1 MRWLNNLLKRN
12 AAYSSADAS
21 LSSVFNYAPNNSGVN
36 VTELSAMQL
45 AAVSSAVKTI
55 SGFIAG
61 QTFLPYQTKNGT
73 TKLLDNHPLYKL
85 LKLRPNPHMTAF
97 GFIELLQSHALRW
110 GNGYAFID
118 MGESGYPLGLY
129 PLAPWST
136 WVHEEGGE
144 IYYYTEI
151 LGETN
156 PKQIILRSDQVLHI
170 KNLGA
175 DGYRGISPIRQHA
188 EELGIQIAAQNYGAE
203 FFGNGAVIQGY
214 LKIPG
219 AVKQEHKEEIKKSW
233 KRLYSGSGNRHQT
246 PVLSH
251 GMEYQR
257 IGIPPNEAQFL
268 ETRKYGD
275 AKIAQI
281 YNIPPHMIG
290 DLSKSSFNNIVE
302 ETINFTRRTLSPW
315 FMQWE
320 QEATYKLL
328 STKEQK
334 NIALTFDRS
343 NMLRG
348 TPKEEAEKDVSLIHA
363 GIITRNEGRK
373 ARNLNPIEGLDEIL
387 TPLNMVNVDESAG
400 TQEEQEPAADEA
412 RADIKPLF
420 ESFAQRMENATR
432 KASSGWDGESFIDKQ
447 LGPICDAFN
456 RSDVLEAFKNDF
468 KLWQNVSDEKRT
480 MTKDIIINT
489 LGVYYGN

>member
-1 MRWLNNLLKRN
+1 MKWLTNIFKRSN
-12 AAYSSADAS
+12 QYSSADAS
-21 LSSVFNYAPNNSGVN
+21 LSSVFHYAPNHSGVT

-61 QTFLPYQTKNGT
+61 QSFLPYKTKDGMT
-73 TKLLDNHPLYKL
+73 TLLDTHPLYRL
-85 LKLRPNPHMTAF
+85 LKLRPNPNMTAF
-97 GFIELLQSHALRW
+97 GFIELIQSHALRW
-110 GNGYAFID
+110 GNGYAYID
-118 MGESGYPLGLY
+118 IRENGFPAGLY

-136 WVHEEGGE
+136 WAHEEGGE

-151 LGETN
+151 LGKTN
-156 PKQIILRSDQVLHI
+156 PQQIILRSDQVLHI
-170 KNLGA
+170 KNLGS
-175 DGYRGISPIRQHA
+175 DGYRGVSPIRQHA
-188 EELGIQIAAQNYGAE
+188 EELGIQISAQNYGAE

-214 LKIPG
+214 LKFPG
-219 AVKQEHKEEIKKSW
+219 AIKEEHRKLIKDSW
-233 KRLYSGSGNRHQT
+233 KDLYSGSGNRHKA
-246 PVLSH
+246 PVLSN

-257 IGIPPNEAQFL
+257 IGIPPDEAQFL

-275 AKIAQI
+275 SKIAQI

-302 ETINFTRRTLSPW
+302 ETINFTRRTLNPW
-315 FMQWE
+315 LTQWE

-334 NIALTFDRS
+334 TISLTFDRS

-348 TPKEEAEKDVSLIHA
+348 TPKEEADKDVSLIHA

-387 TPLNMVNVDESAG
+387 TPLNMVSTDDMPANDGQESKAA
-400 TQEEQEPAADEA
+400 EES
-412 RADIKPLF
+412 RADIAPLF
-420 ESFAQRMENATR
+420 ESFAEKMENATR
-432 KASSGWDGESFIDKQ
+432 KASSGWDGLPFIDRQ
-447 LGPICDAFN
+447 LGPICKAFN
-456 RSDVLEAFKNDF
+456 RSDILESFKNDF
-468 KLWQNVSDEKRT
+468 QIWQNVSEDKKS
-480 MTKDIIINT
+480 MTKQVIIDT
-489 LGVYYGN
+489 LETYHGN